1 MLKNKVFI
9 LKKIIFIIFG
19 VFLIIN
25 LLESSSN
32 LQDKYLKDISM
43 HSFQKLLKLSKEKRI
58 ERGLP
63 PNKYLEELYLLK
75 INPKI
80 GRTHPEKRLHKVQ
93 QDLKQK
99 IIVE

>member
-1 MLKNKVFI
+1 MFKKRSLF
-9 LKKIIFIIFG
+9 LKKINFIIFG
-19 VFLIIN
+19 VFLITD
-25 LLESSSN
+25 LLESLSN

-75 INPKI
+75 INPKTV
-80 GRTHPEKRLHKVQ
+80 RTHPENIYEVQ